1 MLHVASVPHVHAR
14 CYATDSSGKWKEANG
29 AMNDHLTHVN
39 MAGKASMVNVGH
51 KLESKRSALAYACV
65 YVGHN
70 IKELIKTNS
79 MKKGDVLTVAR
90 IAGIQGAKRTS
101 EIIPL
106 CHNIFISNIEVD
118 AVLQE
123 DTDRVIITSKVE
135 SEGRTGVEMEALT
148 AVTTA
153 ALTVYDMCKAIT
165 HDIVIQDIKLME
177 KTGGVRGDF
186 KRNMQEKD

>member
-1 MLHVASVPHVHAR
+1 MYAR
-14 CYATDSSGKWKEANG
+14 YYVTDSSGKQKKANSTI
-29 AMNDHLTHVN
+29 NDRLTHVN
-39 MAGKASMVNVGH
+39 MAGKANMVNVGH
-51 KLESKRSALAYACV
+51 KNESKRSALAYACV
-65 YVGHN
+65 YVGHK
-70 IKELIKTNS
+70 IKELIKANS

-106 CHNIFISNIEVD
+106 CHNIFISAIEVD

-123 DTDRVIITSKVE
+123 DTDSVIITAKVE

-153 ALTVYDMCKAIT
+153 ALTVYDMCKAVT

-186 KRNMQEKD
+186 KRNT